1 MVSKFTDSLRLYC
14 LTIAGSQLSLLYVL
28 FPLTMCI
35 ITLFCLPFV
44 MFYMVFLLITKIHNE
59 SGFTDYDYERMMVA
73 FDPVTTTTPM
83 ASYLYAMESPLDL
96 DYDIGIY

>member
-1 MVSKFTDSLRLYC
+1 
-14 LTIAGSQLSLLYVL
+14 
-28 FPLTMCI
+28 
-35 ITLFCLPFV
+35 
-44 MFYMVFLLITKIHNE
+44 MVFLLITKIHNE